1 MPALLD
7 ILASMRA
14 GSLTPDQAIQDSLDR
29 IAARDGEIGAF
40 AHLDRDARAAGD
52 GPLAGIAVGVKDIV
66 DTADM
71 PTTMGSPIYAGWRPK
86 ADATIVSALRRA
98 GATIVGKTTT
108 TPFAFL
114 DPTATRNP
122 VDPAHTPG
130 GSSAG
135 SAAAVGSGMV
145 PLAIGTQTGGSI
157 IRPASYCGC
166 AAIKPS
172 FRLIPTVG
180 VKTYSWTLDTI
191 GLFATGVA
199 DVAAALEI
207 LVGRRMTGGSGPPPR
222 LGLVLQDFAGAAEP
236 AAIAA
241 LVAGAEAGRRAGAIV
256 DDLALPS
263 VVAEGWAAHPV
274 IQAYESRHALD
285 WEYRTH
291 RDALPSLL
299 GRELDA
305 AQTVTAAEYDDA
317 RRIARRARTAIA
329 EAFRPVDAIL
339 TYAAPGPAPRGLA
352 STGEARFNRLWTLL
366 GVPCVNVP
374 GLTDGRGLPIGLQVV
389 APFARDVDALAAARF
404 VETAILA

>member
-1 MPALLD
+1 VPALLD
-7 ILASMRA
+7 TLAGLRA
-14 GSLTPDQAIQDSLDR
+14 GSLTPDGAIRDSLER

-40 AHLDRDARAAGD
+40 VHLDRDARAMQD
-52 GPLAGIAVGVKDIV
+52 GPLAGIAVGVKDII

-71 PTTMGSPIYAGWRPK
+71 PTTMGSPLYAGWRPR
-86 ADATIVSALRRA
+86 ADAAIVSVLKRA

-145 PLAIGTQTGGSI
+145 PLTIGTQTGGSI

-199 DVAAALEI
+199 DVAAALEM
-207 LVGRRMTGGSGPPPR
+207 LVGRPMTGGSQRPPR
-222 LGLVLQDFAGAAEP
+222 LGLLVQDFAGSAEP
-236 AAIAA
+236 DAAAA
-241 LVAGAEAGRRAGAIV
+241 LLTGAEACRRAGASV
-256 DDLALPS
+256 DELAMPGAI
-263 VVAEGWAAHPV
+263 AEAWAAHPV

-285 WEYRTH
+285 WEYRTN
-291 RDALPSLL
+291 RDGLPPLL

-305 AQTVTAAEYDDA
+305 AQSVSADAYDDA
-317 RRIARRARTAIA
+317 RRIARRARTAFA
-329 EAFRPVDAIL
+329 EAVRPLDAIL
-339 TYAAPGPAPRGLA
+339 TYAAPGAAPRGYA

-374 GLTDGRGLPIGLQVV
+374 GLFDGRGLPIGLQIV
-389 APFARDVDALAAARF
+389 APFARDAEALAAARF
-404 VETAILA
+404 VETAIRN